1 MLPFEEN
8 TPLIRLTEAV
18 KSQLSGEYKN
28 IAGSMG
34 FAIRGSNGRIQASP
48 LMTFYR
54 STLDNAVLD
63 IQSGGFDYDTVLKR
77 TVSRMTNSGAAL
89 D

>member
-1 MLPFEEN
+1 
-8 TPLIRLTEAV
+8 
-18 KSQLSGEYKN
+18 
-28 IAGSMG
+28 
-34 FAIRGSNGRIQASP
+34 
-48 LMTFYR
+48 MTFYR

-77 TVSRMTNSGAAL
+77 TVTPHDKLGAAL